1 MRWHADAMT
10 FSEPGDPTRAPEA
23 PAAPIPPAQWAQ
35 PMYPGQPMQP
45 IRTNLLAIIGFVGV
59 FLMPVIGI
67 VLGIMAK
74 RQIAVTGEAGE
85 GLAKWAYIL
94 GVLGTILQAVFF
106 VVWIALFLQF
116 TSLASTGP

>member
-1 MRWHADAMT
+1 MT
-10 FSEPGDPTRAPEA
+10 STEPGDPT
-23 PAAPIPPAQWAQ
+23 PAAPGDEAAPQPPAQWPQ
-35 PMYPGQPMQP
+35 PTHPAYPGQP

-94 GVLGTILQAVFF
+94 GVLGTILQGIFF

-116 TSLASTGP
+116 TSMASTGP